1 MSQMVELMKS
11 IVSTPAAAAAAP
23 TVTPP
28 SDFAEL
34 STKIRALLEEKK
46 LYKEMGEMDDCVT
59 SIEAKIKKLVA
70 KRDALDDM

>member
-46 LYKEMGEMDDCVT
+46 LYKEMGEMDDVLRLLKPK
-59 SIEAKIKKLVA
+59 SRSWLPSA
-70 KRDALDDM
+70 MH

>member
-1 MSQMVELMKS
+1 MHP
-11 IVSTPAAAAAAP
+11 TAAAAAP

-28 SDFAEL
+28 SAFAEL

-46 LYKEMGEMDDCVT
+46 LYKEMGEMDDCVM

-70 KRDALDDM
+70 KRDELDDM